1 MIQKYL
7 FEGLQDISASDF
19 DKNLCIGDGV
29 FTTTPYFLVD
39 CGAGEVQD
47 DIYGNKGGDGR
58 GGYHFQSFYPKYR
71 KGGNMGVTRM
81 SEAIQQTL
89 DMDLN
94 ADVSGVVNSFA
105 SDKRTSLAAYLKYS
119 FGPLCRGMEDGDWLR
134 EADTIL
140 SITS

>member
-1 MIQKYL
+1 ME
-7 FEGLQDISASDF
+7 FEGCICLQDEHHR
-19 DKNLCIGDGV
+19 
-29 FTTTPYFLVD
+29 D
-39 CGAGEVQD
+39 CPAIQT
-47 DIYGNKGGDGR
+47 GNC
-58 GGYHFQSFYPKYR
+58 HFQSFYPKYR